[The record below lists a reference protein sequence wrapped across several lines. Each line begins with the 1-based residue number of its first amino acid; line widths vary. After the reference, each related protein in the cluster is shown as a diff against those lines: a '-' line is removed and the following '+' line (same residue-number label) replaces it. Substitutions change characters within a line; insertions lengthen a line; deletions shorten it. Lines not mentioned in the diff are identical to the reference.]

1 MVKNKVYGLLGI
13 TAKAGKIS
21 FGTDSCLEMVN
32 KKKIKLIIV
41 ATDAS
46 ERTIINF
53 EKKCK
58 ENNIDFYK
66 FGNKE
71 ELSKSIGK
79 VNKTVIGI
87 KDKNLAT
94 AIKKIL
100 NGGEVIGENANI

>member
-1 MVKNKVYGLLGI
+1 MLIKNKVYGLLGI

-21 FGTDSCLEMVN
+21 FGTDSCLEMVG
-32 KKKIKLIIV
+32 KRKIKLIIV

-46 ERTIINF
+46 ERTVINF
-53 EKKCK
+53 ERKCK
-58 ENNIDFYK
+58 ENNIDFYQ
-66 FGNKE
+66 FGSKE
-71 ELSKSIGK
+71 EISKAIGK

-100 NGGEVIGENANI
+100 DGGEVIG